1 MGVTVVTKICNT
13 VGASIEAFF
22 VDYVAILRA
31 IRNQSCFII
40 NKYFLNT

>member
-22 VDYVAILRA
+22 CGLCSNPSGYNESVLVHY
-31 IRNQSCFII
+31 
-40 NKYFLNT
+40 